1 MHYNVHIELS
11 LVLFHIF
18 MIEESKCR
26 NTLNYK
32 WYNVSSNLVHSYRY
46 WLRLSRLDIITRG
59 RKLHVNTTKL
69 LVIIINRYIITL
81 NKLRGGL
88 RIRCPP
94 RGSRRG
100 TFLRRTLSEGTR
112 QLYTS
117 TQLSMGGLT
126 PRGKNDFTAEKHI
139 VHQKTGIKIK
149 GWSLIIKG
157 QRQQGWNKTKPL
169 KNIFQHS
176 RTTPS
181 F

>member
-88 RIRCPP
+88 RSSVPSPGVTKRHFSQTYLIGRYTPALYLNTTLN
-94 RGSRRG
+94 GG
-100 TFLRRTLSEGTR
+100 TNPTR
-112 QLYTS
+112 EKRFY
-117 TQLSMGGLT
+117 GG
-126 PRGKNDFTAEKHI
+126 KA
-139 VHQKTGIKIK
+139 
-149 GWSLIIKG
+149 
-157 QRQQGWNKTKPL
+157 
-169 KNIFQHS
+169 HS
-176 RTTPS
+176 APKDWH
-181 F
+181 